1 MFYRFFDKKT
11 SGGTIKSMPNQRPLD
26 LAMQTLANELQ
37 KPIIKKFKRRRV
49 YSSFK
54 DKIWGVDL
62 ADMQLVS
69 QYNKGIRFLLCVID
83 IFSRYAWVVHLKDKK
98 RYHYC

>member
-37 KPIIKKFKRRRV
+37 K
-49 YSSFK
+49 
-54 DKIWGVDL
+54 
-62 ADMQLVS
+62 
-69 QYNKGIRFLLCVID
+69 LLKNLKEEEFIL
-83 IFSRYAWVVHLKDKK
+83 HLKIKFGVLI
-98 RYHYC
+98 